1 MPRTK
6 VLWATV
12 GDLPAGWP
20 ILSHAHSF
28 YHLFYLSF
36 GSATFLLDGTHYC
49 VNTGDLIIVPPGVLH
64 QIPPESHCL
73 LETYEVKFT
82 VDDPEISNM
91 LLQNGPIFKQN
102 TAFVQQALQYIAYNW
117 ATSEPEQQEN
127 ASTFLTAMLLA
138 IQAVQ
143 AAASVQISAYIDTSQ
158 YNDLTK
164 RVIRYIEKNHT
175 ETFSLE
181 QLAETIG
188 YNKRYLCSAFKR
200 NTSMTILD
208 YLNHVRI
215 RHATTCFYYYDVPI
229 SVIAQHV
236 GFITP
241 IHFTRVFKSWWAY
254 LPARSVATTA
264 CATLMYRRKSA

>member
-1 MPRTK
+1 MPRTN

-20 ILSHAHSF
+20 IPSHVHSF

-64 QIPPESHCL
+64 QIPPESHSL

-127 ASTFLTAMLLA
+127 ASTFLTAILLA
-138 IQAVQ
+138 IQADQ
-143 AAASVQISAYIDTSQ
+143 AAASDQISTYIDTSQ
-158 YNDLTK
+158 YNDFTK
-164 RVIRYIEKNHT
+164 RVIRYIEKNT
-175 ETFSLE
+175 QRPFLWNGW
-181 QLAETIG
+181 Q
-188 YNKRYLCSAFKR
+188 
-200 NTSMTILD
+200 
-208 YLNHVRI
+208 
-215 RHATTCFYYYDVPI
+215 
-229 SVIAQHV
+229 
-236 GFITP
+236 
-241 IHFTRVFKSWWAY
+241 
-254 LPARSVATTA
+254 
-264 CATLMYRRKSA
+264 